1 MKNEHEL
8 RDFVL
13 RFLGTTMR
21 YVIIGT
27 LLGAVAGLSM
37 ALLAGAAGDETV
49 TRAQFLAIVGNYVVF
64 GALASGI
71 VGIIAGLLTQPR

>member
-13 RFLGTTMR
+13 RFLGTTVR
-21 YVIIGT
+21 YVLIGT
-27 LLGAVAGLSM
+27 LLGAVSGAGM
-37 ALLAGAAGDETV
+37 ALLASAVGDEPV
-49 TRAQFLAIVGNYVVF
+49 TRARFMSIVGNYVVF

-71 VGIIAGLLTQPR
+71 IGIIAGLLTQPR